1 MRKTEIIAAALK
13 PSKEPALS
21 EARTVRDGRDRLA
34 TALTKL
40 ETLVSHDALPG
51 LGQLRAALDG
61 FAVRVS
67 LIGQVKAGKTAL
79 TNALI
84 GQSGLLPSDV
94 NPWTS
99 VITAVH
105 VNTPA
110 PAGKDAVFTFFT
122 DAEWNNMVTA
132 GGYLGEMAMRAN
144 YEDELAELR
153 AQIVE
158 MQERTKTRL
167 GRNFNLLL
175 NSRHSFLG
183 FSPELIKKYVS
194 LGEDEADAAGRYADV
209 TRSADIYL
217 RNDDYILPTIVSDT
231 PGVNDPFLIREAVTL
246 DNLSG
251 TDICVVVLSAHQAFS
266 TVDIGLLR
274 VILALKHKD
283 LVLFVNRVDELQ
295 DPDRQVVEIDGF
307 IRELLKEQQLPTD
320 IPIVFGSAA
329 WAEAAG
335 GETPDVLD
343 DDAEETL
350 AQLASA
356 RAAKMA
362 EQQVQDINVARPGSA
377 AWNAGKCSDLSG
389 LHELRTI
396 MQERGAVHVGR
407 PALEALRDQ
416 AVDVARQSLVYLRT
430 ASDNGLSV
438 KEDLDMRRLSRD
450 LDGVLQQ
457 AEHVCEAIAKE
468 LTKKVLFMMSASFR
482 TFIVKGE
489 RSLRAHLAAHKDI
502 RDWAPDSE
510 ALRRDL
516 NRTHDEFVAMAPG
529 MVNAMF
535 ARTAG
540 RIEQIYWDV
549 LGSQATLFS
558 IHPPLS
564 EKPKTPVAL
573 MRTLAVELG
582 AGWFSNWFTST
593 FNPDAQVKKFEAI
606 AQAEMQATLQEMQE
620 VYVVTFMKG
629 VRGQVHQFLSEH
641 MQTLRKLAALREDD
655 KREDVLRTLG
665 VAAEIRE
672 RIAAIETV
680 LGELDGV
687 FDTSGT
693 STESRSVA

>member
-1 MRKTEIIAAALK
+1 MRKTEIIASALN
-13 PSKEPALS
+13 PSKDPALT
-21 EARTVRDGRDRLA
+21 EARAVRQGRDRLA
-34 TALTKL
+34 TALNRL
-40 ETLVSHDALPG
+40 ETLVAHDALPG

-84 GQSGLLPSDV
+84 GQPGLLPSDV

-99 VITAVH
+99 VITAAH

-122 DAEWNNMVTA
+122 DAEWDNMVTA

-158 MQERTKTRL
+158 MQERTKARL

-183 FSPELIKKYVS
+183 FTPELIKKYVS

-217 RNDDYILPTIVSDT
+217 RNEDYILPTIVSDT

-246 DNLSG
+246 DNLGS

-283 LVLFVNRVDELQ
+283 LVLFVNRVDELE
-295 DPDRQVVEIDGF
+295 DPDRQVLEIDGF
-307 IRELLKEQQLPTD
+307 IRDMLKEQQLPTD

-329 WAEAAG
+329 WAEAASSNA
-335 GETPDVLD
+335 PDVLD
-343 DDAEETL
+343 DEAAETL

-356 RAAKMA
+356 RAARMA
-362 EQQVQDINVARPGSA
+362 AQQVQDINVARPGSV

-389 LHELRTI
+389 LHELRAI
-396 MQERGAVHVGR
+396 LQERGAVHVGR

-416 AVDVARQSLVYLRT
+416 TVDVARQSLIYLQT
-430 ASDNGLSV
+430 ASDDGLSV
-438 KEDLDMRRLSRD
+438 NPDLDLRRLSRD

-457 AEHVCEAIAKE
+457 SEHVCEAIAAE
-468 LTKKVLFMMSASFR
+468 LTQKVLFTMSEAFR

-540 RIEQIYWDV
+540 RVEQHYWDV
-549 LGSQATLFS
+549 LGAQATLFS
-558 IHPPLS
+558 IHPPVA
-564 EKPKTPVAL
+564 EKPKTPAAL

-606 AQAEMQATLQEMQE
+606 AQAEMQATLKEMQE
-620 VYVVTFMKG
+620 VYVVNFMQ
-629 VRGQVHQFLSEH
+629 VVQGQLHQFLSEH
-641 MQTLRKLAALREDD
+641 MQTLRKLAALGDD
-655 KREDVLRTLG
+655 KQRDEVMRTLG
-665 VAAEIRE
+665 VATEIRD
-672 RIAAIETV
+672 RIAAIESV
-680 LGELDGV
+680 LCDLDTV
-687 FDTSGT
+687 FDTAVSSAET
-693 STESRSVA
+693 RSVA

>member
-1 MRKTEIIAAALK
+1 MRKTEIITTALQPSKGAALT
-13 PSKEPALS
+13 
-21 EARTVRDGRDRLA
+21 EARAVCEGRDRLA
-34 TALTKL
+34 TALTRL
-40 ETLVSHDALPG
+40 APLVSHDALAG
-51 LGQLRAALDG
+51 LAQLRAALDG

-84 GQSGLLPSDV
+84 GQPNLLPSDV

-122 DAEWNNMVTA
+122 DAEWDNMVSA
-132 GGYLGEMAMRAN
+132 GGYLGEMARRAN
-144 YEDELAELR
+144 YEDELEELR

-158 MQERTKTRL
+158 MQDRTKARL

-175 NSRHSFLG
+175 NSCHSFLG

-194 LGEDEADAAGRYADV
+194 LGEDESDAAGRYADV

-217 RNDDYILPTIVSDT
+217 RNDAYTLPTVICDT

-283 LVLFVNRVDELQ
+283 LVLFINRVDELQ

-307 IRELLKEQQLPTD
+307 IRDLLKEQQLPTD
-320 IPIVFGSAA
+320 IPIVFGSAV
-329 WAEAAG
+329 WAEAASNN
-335 GETPDVLD
+335 TPDNLD
-343 DDAEETL
+343 DAAEETL
-350 AQLASA
+350 AQLAAA
-356 RAAKMA
+356 RAARMA
-362 EQQVQDINVARPGSA
+362 DQQVHDINVARPGSA

-396 MQERGAVHVGR
+396 IQERGAVHVGR
-407 PALEALRDQ
+407 PALDALRDQ
-416 AVDVARQSLVYLRT
+416 AIDVAHQSLLYLQA
-430 ASDNGLSV
+430 ASHGGLSV
-438 KEDLDMRRLSRD
+438 SENLDVRRLSRD
-450 LDGVLQQ
+450 LDGVLHQ
-457 AEHVCEAIAKE
+457 AEHACQSIAEE
-468 LTKKVLFMMSASFR
+468 LTEKVLFMMSAAFR

-489 RSLRAHLAAHKDI
+489 KSLRAHLAAHKDI

-529 MVNAMF
+529 LVNAMF
-535 ARTAG
+535 TRTAG

-549 LGSQATLFS
+549 LGTQATLFS
-558 IHPPLS
+558 IHPPLA
-564 EKPKTPVAL
+564 ERPKTPVAL
-573 MRTLAVELG
+573 MRTMAVEMG

-606 AQAEMQATLQEMQE
+606 AQAEMQATLKEMQE
-620 VYVVTFMKG
+620 VYVVTFMQG
-629 VRGQVHQFLSEH
+629 VRGQLHQFLSEH
-641 MQTLRKLAALREDD
+641 IQTLRKLGALRDD
-655 KREDVLRTLG
+655 DQRDDVLRTLG
-665 VAAEIRE
+665 VDAEIRE
-672 RIAAIETV
+672 RIAAIEAV
-680 LGELDGV
+680 LGDLALI
-687 FDTSGT
+687 FGT
-693 STESRSVA
+693 PETGTVTRSVA